1 MNGTCRLC
9 LLDDSERGSW
19 IILGYTYTLA
29 ILKMTKHQ
37 RHIKKIYLTKVFV
50 YTCQNAGQFRA
61 IIIQES
67 ELKTEMAHAK

>member
-1 MNGTCRLC
+1 MNSV
-9 LLDDSERGSW
+9 LDDSERGSW

-37 RHIKKIYLTKVFV
+37 RHIIKKIYLTKVFV
-50 YTCQNAGQFRA
+50 YTCWNAGQFRA

-67 ELKTEMAHAK
+67 ELKTEMAYAK

>member
-1 MNGTCRLC
+1 MNAVW
-9 LLDDSERGSW
+9 DDSERGSW

-37 RHIKKIYLTKVFV
+37 RHTINIIYLTKVFV
-50 YTCQNAGQFRA
+50 YKCWNAGQSRA

-67 ELKTEMAHAK
+67 ELKREMAYSI